1 MFLKSKKKSKE
12 KPKKEKKKKKD
23 KNVEKVDKVNQKV
36 NEKEHTF
43 ADVKMYRIMPLI
55 TLIGFLIVG
64 LSFGTIFKNNHDY
77 KVMLSRITM
86 KKGTSLPLFQGE
98 SKGDLT
104 VGNVIVSK
112 DNKNLAAEIKYNDTA
127 HQQLSSFG
135 KKYKLYIVTSKSYH
149 IENLSVKYGFFGT
162 DGNGVL
168 TVKSKVPFPNE
179 AFVIMIYDKGQ
190 LISSSDIQSDN
201 VTDETL
207 DKSITQQLAG
217 DNSSSMTST
226 QSQTNEDTRPPVY
239 YIRVNPASSKRV
251 DYNWGNNERK
261 LVDNLFVKQNLAKY
275 RKQIKDA
282 HKKIKMAQATLKE
295 YDKRL
300 AENPEDQT
308 ALSGK
313 QQMEQSISALKEDV
327 ATADKNY
334 QRMANYRI
342 KKDALGVEQT
352 NFKRLQANN
361 MQMFSGTADDAKAQ
375 Q

>member
-1 MFLKSKKKSKE
+1 
-12 KPKKEKKKKKD
+12 
-23 KNVEKVDKVNQKV
+23 
-36 NEKEHTF
+36 
-43 ADVKMYRIMPLI
+43 
-55 TLIGFLIVG
+55 
-64 LSFGTIFKNNHDY
+64 
-77 KVMLSRITM
+77 
-86 KKGTSLPLFQGE
+86 
-98 SKGDLT
+98 
-104 VGNVIVSK
+104 
-112 DNKNLAAEIKYNDTA
+112 
-127 HQQLSSFG
+127 
-135 KKYKLYIVTSKSYH
+135 
-149 IENLSVKYGFFGT
+149 
-162 DGNGVL
+162 
-168 TVKSKVPFPNE
+168 
-179 AFVIMIYDKGQ
+179 
-190 LISSSDIQSDN
+190 
-201 VTDETL
+201 
-207 DKSITQQLAG
+207 
-217 DNSSSMTST
+217 MTST

-275 RKQIKDA
+275 RKQINDA

>member
-23 KNVEKVDKVNQKV
+23 KSVEKVDKVNQKV

-112 DNKNLAAEIKYNDTA
+112 DNKNLAAEIKYDDTA

-149 IENLSVKYGFFGT
+149 IENLSAKYGFFGT

-179 AFVIMIYDKGQ
+179 AFVVMIYDKGQ

-217 DNSSSMTST
+217 DDSSSMTSA

-239 YIRVNPASSKRV
+239 YIRVNPAGH
-251 DYNWGNNERK
+251 W
-261 LVDNLFVKQNLAKY
+261 
-275 RKQIKDA
+275 
-282 HKKIKMAQATLKE
+282 
-295 YDKRL
+295 
-300 AENPEDQT
+300 
-308 ALSGK
+308 
-313 QQMEQSISALKEDV
+313 
-327 ATADKNY
+327 
-334 QRMANYRI
+334 
-342 KKDALGVEQT
+342 
-352 NFKRLQANN
+352 
-361 MQMFSGTADDAKAQ
+361 
-375 Q
+375 

>member
-1 MFLKSKKKSKE
+1 
-12 KPKKEKKKKKD
+12 
-23 KNVEKVDKVNQKV
+23 
-36 NEKEHTF
+36 
-43 ADVKMYRIMPLI
+43 MYRIMPLI

-112 DNKNLAAEIKYNDTA
+112 DNKNLAAEIKYDDTA

-149 IENLSVKYGFFGT
+149 IENLSAKYGFFGT

-179 AFVIMIYDKGQ
+179 AFVVMIYDKGQ

-217 DNSSSMTST
+217 DDSSSMTSA

-275 RKQIKDA
+275 RKQINDA